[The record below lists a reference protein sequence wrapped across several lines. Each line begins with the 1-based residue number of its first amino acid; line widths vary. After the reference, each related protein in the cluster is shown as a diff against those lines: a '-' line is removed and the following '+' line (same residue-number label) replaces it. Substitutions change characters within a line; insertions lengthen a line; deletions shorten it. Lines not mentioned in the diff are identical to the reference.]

1 MNNHIKEFIMDNKRN
16 LKNINCSIILMIF
29 AFAFL
34 GFISNPQPC
43 SADISP
49 DSYCQLV
56 IQVMQKEISNIQELT
71 ALANQY
77 KDDPEVLAQ
86 QEEIKRAAFDQ
97 AKSTL
102 FSSFETTAEE
112 YVTYMGK
119 NGQAVNAYLEENQDI
134 KQQIDSLSD
143 QIKSLMAD
151 YETLKESIINSE
163 PPLP

>member
-1 MNNHIKEFIMDNKRN
+1 MDKKRI
-16 LKNINCSIILMIF
+16 LNILIIF
-29 AFAFL
+29 AFL
-34 GFISNPQPC
+34 VSISNPQPC

-49 DSYCQLV
+49 ESYCQLV
-56 IQVMQKEISNIQELT
+56 IQVMQKEISNIQALT
-71 ALANQY
+71 VLTNQY
-77 KDDPEVLAQ
+77 KDDPEALAQ
-86 QEEIKRAAFDQ
+86 QEEIKRAEFDQ
-97 AKSTL
+97 EKAAL

-119 NGQAVNAYLEENQDI
+119 NGQAVNAYLEENQNL